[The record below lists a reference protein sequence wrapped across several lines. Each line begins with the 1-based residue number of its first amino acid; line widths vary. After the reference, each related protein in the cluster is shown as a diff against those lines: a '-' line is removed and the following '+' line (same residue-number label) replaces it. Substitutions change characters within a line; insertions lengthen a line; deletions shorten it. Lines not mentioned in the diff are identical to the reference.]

1 MSRVTSEWGPIW
13 QQEIQR
19 LRLEIHGLQG
29 QPASCKAQEQ
39 RPEKYPSPPESHVLS
54 STSTPEVSLQSP
66 QTNDIRIVSPQ
77 TWNGVDIPDIR
88 TGNLIHYGPLSS
100 SYFGARLGFYLAE
113 TKAQLHSE
121 ILFPGDTS
129 RLSCT
134 PNLLAPEARPQ
145 SSTVSLGGDSEQLS
159 RAQEEQFLDLY
170 WQSFHCIYPIIGEA
184 EFRNYYDSLWN
195 DFIFPPT
202 RKPSPLVDSIMAI
215 CMQYGSTFL
224 ISDDDMLSTDDVDHV
239 KVALRNSYA
248 LYCRSQCLLLAEIE
262 NPSMMT
268 LQSYIYCTIY
278 LYNTSLL
285 NAAYAMLGNA
295 SKVAQTIGLQ
305 LQPASITS
313 VPNRQ
318 LRARVWSVMAMIDS
332 QLSMA
337 LGRPATINVEQRNLG
352 PPGHIQEHA
361 SLSGSMLTSPN
372 HDDITWLS
380 FHANCAYL
388 VNSVQH
394 IQYNFSKRVI
404 QAQEQ
409 HAVKSFY
416 DSPVALEE
424 LARFLGREV
433 RCVYEW
439 AENVPESLKIPR
451 KGSGESFSTERTLLK
466 FDTFSPIWLQRQ
478 RLLLEILYHHL
489 QLSNF
494 RSFLRLPPGSSFITP
509 LSDCHSIN
517 CLNHAISLTNIIH
530 QVLTDT
536 DLLRGWSPVI
546 QYQWDSA
553 LCILGFTLTNPVCPP
568 SPTARKCLQTAISS
582 FEIMGKYFA
591 ASREAAQLMRRFA
604 SQAEMLVQQFH
615 NNLSSRRL
623 DSRDGSGQIVTP
635 AARSST
641 TAAVQ
646 ILAAPA
652 LTPEYIQKCPSAGL
666 DFSSFV
672 GGSGI
677 GGNEFFTLDGLRNV
691 STGIINGPS
700 VLGGISGDL
709 TSEVDYSWISGD
721 GIID

>member
-1 MSRVTSEWGPIW
+1 M
-13 QQEIQR
+13 
-19 LRLEIHGLQG
+19 
-29 QPASCKAQEQ
+29 
-39 RPEKYPSPPESHVLS
+39 
-54 STSTPEVSLQSP
+54 
-66 QTNDIRIVSPQ
+66 
-77 TWNGVDIPDIR
+77 
-88 TGNLIHYGPLSS
+88 
-100 SYFGARLGFYLAE
+100 
-113 TKAQLHSE
+113 
-121 ILFPGDTS
+121 
-129 RLSCT
+129 
-134 PNLLAPEARPQ
+134 
-145 SSTVSLGGDSEQLS
+145 
-159 RAQEEQFLDLY
+159 
-170 WQSFHCIYPIIGEA
+170 YPIIGET
-184 EFRNYYDSLWN
+184 EFRKYYDSLWN
-195 DFIFPPT
+195 DSSFPPA
-202 RKPSPLVDSIMAI
+202 RNQSPLVDSIMAI

-224 ISDDDMLSTDDVDHV
+224 ISDDDMLSTDDVDHA
-239 KVALRNSYA
+239 KVASQNSYA
-248 LYCRSQCLLLAEIE
+248 LYCRSQRLLLAVIE

-268 LQSYIYCTIY
+268 LQSYIYCIIY
-278 LYNTSLL
+278 LYNTSSL

-295 SKVAQTIGLQ
+295 SRVAQTIGLQ
-305 LQPASITS
+305 FQPARITS
-313 VPNRQ
+313 VADQQ
-318 LRARVWSVMAMIDS
+318 LRARVWSVMTMLDS
-332 QLSMA
+332 QLSMG
-337 LGRPATINVEQRNLG
+337 LGRPATINGEQSSLG
-352 PPGHIQEHA
+352 SPGHSQEHA
-361 SLSGSMLTSPN
+361 SLSGSMLMSPN

-380 FHANCAYL
+380 FHANCAQL

-394 IQYNFSKRVI
+394 IQYDFSKRVI

-424 LARFLGREV
+424 LASFLGQEV
-433 RCVYEW
+433 RSVYKW

-478 RLLLEILYHHL
+478 RLLLEIIYHHL

-517 CLNHAISLTNIIH
+517 CLNHAISLTKIIN

-591 ASREAAQLMRRFA
+591 ASREAAQLLRRFA

-615 NNLSSRRL
+615 NNLSSRKL
-623 DSRDGSGQIVTP
+623 DSRDGSGQSVTP

-646 ILAAPA
+646 LLAAPA
-652 LTPEYIQKCPSAGL
+652 LTPEYIQMCPSAGFDL
-666 DFSSFV
+666 SSFV

-677 GGNEFFTLDGLRNV
+677 GGNESFTLDEFRNV
-691 STGIINGPS
+691 SIGTIHGPS

-709 TSEVDYSWISGD
+709 MSEVDFSWISGD
-721 GIID
+721 GMID